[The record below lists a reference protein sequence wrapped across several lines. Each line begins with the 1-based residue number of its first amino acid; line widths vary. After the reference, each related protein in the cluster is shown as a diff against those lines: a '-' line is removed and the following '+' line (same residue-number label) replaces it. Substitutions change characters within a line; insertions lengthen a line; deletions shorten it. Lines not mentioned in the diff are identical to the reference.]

1 MAEQQIVWV
10 TRYALTKG
18 IMTVTGTLS
27 KDGSFVSYRRPGTFY
42 DQYAHGND
50 WHLTEEAAKE
60 RANDMVKRKIASTE
74 KKLAALKSI
83 AF

>member
-1 MAEQQIVWV
+1 MACQIVWV

-18 IMTVTGTLS
+18 IMTVTGTVS
-27 KDGSFVSYRRPGTFY
+27 GDGTYVSYRRPGCSF

-50 WHLTEEAAKE
+50 WHLTEQAAKD
-60 RANDMVKRKIASTE
+60 RANEMVKRKITTTE
-74 KKLAALKSI
+74 KKLADLKKL